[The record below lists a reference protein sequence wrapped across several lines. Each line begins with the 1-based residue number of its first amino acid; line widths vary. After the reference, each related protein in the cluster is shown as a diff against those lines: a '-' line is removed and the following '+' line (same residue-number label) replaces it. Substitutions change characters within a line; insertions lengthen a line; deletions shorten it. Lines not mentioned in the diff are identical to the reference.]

1 MENHGQMRTFRNWSW
16 SPQEMEL
23 FICFLCHIV
32 QAIRRWE
39 LCITFPKWL
48 QKFIHIYWTPSM
60 HAYLHMY
67 PTRTEMCSTYK
78 TTDVFW
84 PVLYVSDML
93 YVCIWVS
100 KTFAMAKI
108 CSDIAV
114 FPAVTAQVAVLFP
127 ACWQSAALCRVWTS
141 SEWKA
146 SNIKSRTLKH

>member
-48 QKFIHIYWTPSM
+48 QKFIYIYWTPSM

-84 PVLYVSDML
+84 PVLYVSDVL

-100 KTFAMAKI
+100 KTFAMAKNLLWHS
-108 CSDIAV
+108 CVPSCHSTGCCAV
-114 FPAVTAQVAVLFP
+114 PCLLTKRSTM
-127 ACWQSAALCRVWTS
+127 QSLDQLWV
-141 SEWKA
+141 KG
-146 SNIKSRTLKH
+146 LKH